1 MSLFFEK
8 QSMVGDQSIQNLVL
22 VKGLKRAVRVAREE
36 KLVVVSHPYWRT
48 VTRNWSYL
56 NLTSIS

>member
-1 MSLFFEK
+1 
-8 QSMVGDQSIQNLVL
+8 MVGDQSIQNLVL